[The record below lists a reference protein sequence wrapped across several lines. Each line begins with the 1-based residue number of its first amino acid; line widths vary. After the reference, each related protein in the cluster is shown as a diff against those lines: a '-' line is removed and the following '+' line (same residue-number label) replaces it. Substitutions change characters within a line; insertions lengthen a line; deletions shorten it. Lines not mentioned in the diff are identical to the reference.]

1 MQSSSD
7 WCQFFRDNEW
17 TADDLP
23 WDDPY
28 RLTPRELQTIR
39 GAVQQFQLGE
49 GSEGRQ
55 LKKRARVFADR
66 SGDDLFMVAL
76 QLFIREEQRHSGQ
89 LRRFMLRQQIP
100 TLSHH
105 WVDHAFRRLRVLSG
119 LELELRVL
127 VTAETIAVPFYRA
140 LAGATRS
147 PLLQALCQRILH
159 DEAGHLRYQSW
170 MLARLEQGR
179 SPRIRALVRGL
190 HRLFVSATCC
200 LVWRQYHSVFRAA
213 GYGFSR
219 LNQEAREAAET
230 LFADFPEPAL
240 VSAR

>member
-7 WCQFFRDNEW
+7 WCEFFRRNDRN
-17 TADDLP
+17 ADDLP

-28 RLTPRELQTIR
+28 RLTLEERRIIQ

-55 LKKRARVFADR
+55 LKKRARIFADR
-66 SGDDLFMVAL
+66 SGDEQFMAAL

-89 LRRFMLRQQIP
+89 LRRFMQQQQIP
-100 TLSHH
+100 LLTHH

-140 LAGATRS
+140 LASATRS

-159 DEAGHLRYQSW
+159 DEAGHLRFQRW
-170 MLARLEQGR
+170 MLSRLEQGR
-179 SPRIRALVRGL
+179 PNALVHGL
-190 HRLFVSATCC
+190 HRIFVSATCC
-200 LVWRQYHSVFRAA
+200 LVWRQYRAVFRAA
-213 GYGFSR
+213 GYSFSR
-219 LNQEAREAAET
+219 LHQEAREAAET
-230 LFADFPEPAL
+230 LFADLPGPAL
-240 VSAR
+240 VSVR